1 MDTMISTK
9 AKTLFA
15 YAIFACAVFFGA
27 AHTAQ
32 AQGGTRV
39 LPAAE
44 YYTGG
49 QEKLMAD
56 IQRMIEYPPTAKRN
70 RIQGECL
77 VNFVL
82 EADGKIANQ
91 KLVKE
96 IGGGCGA
103 EALRVVSQLKF
114 NAPGYRMDVGLPI
127 RFSLP
132 KPGGK

>member
-1 MDTMISTK
+1 MNARRIPSV
-9 AKTLFA
+9 KTLLLLAFLSLA
-15 YAIFACAVFFGA
+15 VCAV
-27 AHTAQ
+27 Q
-32 AQGGTRV
+32 AQTARV
-39 LPAAE
+39 LPVAE

-49 QEKLMAD
+49 QDKLLAD

-70 RIQGECL
+70 RMQGECL

-82 EADGKIANQ
+82 EADGRIANQ

-127 RFSLP
+127 KFSLP